1 MVINDFEIGV
11 RRRAVVLDIGIDILD
26 LWVWIVL
33 ASMVEITIWWVVV
46 EIGFW
51 WVMGFVSCGVLGFV
65 GRLMGWWWW
74 VILLVMGCRG
84 GWR

>member
-46 EIGFW
+46 EIDFW
-51 WVMGFVSCGVLGFV
+51 WVMGFVSCGVLGFGGCLKGMVVVGHFV
-65 GRLMGWWWW
+65 GRGL
-74 VILLVMGCRG
+74 
-84 GWR
+84 